1 MRALYLL
8 LVAAAG
14 LAAGSASA
22 DIPQEVR
29 IGGVFELTGTWPSEG
44 GQAKTATE
52 FAISDF
58 NGYLEALGADWSMSL
73 RSEDSQG
80 KPAVALQMVQE
91 LKGALIDMV
100 VGMAFSNHI
109 LTSKSYIDANDII
122 VVSHAAQSENLAI
135 ANDTVFRLVPHDGNQ
150 SPAVAAAIEDAG
162 VEVLVT
168 VSRADIWGDGLRDG
182 ISSSF
187 GGETIKLIR
196 YDPDSVD
203 FSITASI
210 LDERVGELIAAHGAD
225 KVGVFYSGN
234 DELLAII
241 QQLKPYD
248 SVSKVRWFG
257 TTTQAYSQELL
268 GEHVREFVE
277 SVNFTA
283 TWYAEPGPN
292 GIKQALD
299 ERFVTRYGHTPSIYG
314 YAAYDAVWL
323 LGLSILQTQ
332 SVDTEVVAAAIPH
345 VAART
350 LGAGGSLALTDG
362 GDLAGFSIQM
372 LHVSNGTWVH
382 YADYDAESMTLLK

>member
-1 MRALYLL
+1 MRTLYLL
-8 LVAAAG
+8 LVVAAG

-22 DIPQEVR
+22 EIPEEVK

-52 FAISDF
+52 LAIGDF
-58 NGYLEALGADWSMSL
+58 NEYLEALGADWTMSL

-80 KPAVALQMVQE
+80 MPSVALEKVQA
-91 LKGALIDMV
+91 LNGAGIDMV
-100 VGMAFSNHI
+100 VGMAFSGHI
-109 LTSKSYIDANDII
+109 QASKGYIDANDII

-168 VSRADIWGDGLRDG
+168 VSRADTWGDGLRNG
-182 ISSSF
+182 IDASF
-187 GGETIKLIR
+187 GGETIQLIR

-210 LDERVGELIAAHGAD
+210 LDERVGELIATHGAD
-225 KVGVFYSGN
+225 KVGVFYAGN
-234 DELLAII
+234 DELIAII
-241 QQLKPYD
+241 EQLQPYN
-248 SVSKVRWFG
+248 SISQVRWFG
-257 TTTQAYSQELL
+257 TANQAHSQELL
-268 GEHVREFVE
+268 NDHVREFAE

-292 GIKQALD
+292 RVKQALD
-299 ERFVTRYGHTPSIYG
+299 ERFIEEYGHTPSIYG
-314 YAAYDAVWL
+314 YAAYDSVWL
-323 LGLSILQTQ
+323 LGLAILQTQ
-332 SVDTEVVAAAIPH
+332 SVDTDAVSAAIPH
-345 VAART
+345 VASHA
-350 LGAGGSLALTDG
+350 LGAGGSLELTDG
-362 GDLAGFSIQM
+362 GDLASFSIQL

-382 YADYDAESMTLLK
+382 YADYDAESMTLK

>member
-1 MRALYLL
+1 MRTLYLL
-8 LVAAAG
+8 LVVAAG

-22 DIPQEVR
+22 EIPEEVK

-52 FAISDF
+52 LAISDF
-58 NGYLEALGADWSMSL
+58 NEYLDALGADWTMSL

-80 KPAVALQMVQE
+80 MPSVALEKVQA
-91 LKGALIDMV
+91 LNGAGIDMV
-100 VGMAFSNHI
+100 VGMAFSGHI
-109 LTSKSYIDANDII
+109 QASKGYIDANDII

-168 VSRADIWGDGLRDG
+168 VSRADTWGDGLRNG
-182 ISSSF
+182 IDASF
-187 GGETIKLIR
+187 GGETIQLIR

-210 LDERVGELIAAHGAD
+210 LDERVGELIATHGAD
-225 KVGVFYSGN
+225 KVGVFYAGN
-234 DELLAII
+234 DELVAII
-241 QQLKPYD
+241 QQLQPYD
-248 SVSKVRWFG
+248 SISQVRWFG
-257 TTTQAYSQELL
+257 TSTQAHSQELL
-268 GEHVREFVE
+268 KDHVREFAE

-292 GIKQALD
+292 GVKQALD
-299 ERFVTRYGHTPSIYG
+299 DRFIEAYGHAPSIYG
-314 YAAYDAVWL
+314 YAAYDSVWL
-323 LGLSILQTQ
+323 LGLAILQTQ
-332 SVDTEVVAAAIPH
+332 SVDTDAVSAAIPH
-345 VAART
+345 VAGHA
-350 LGAGGSLALTDG
+350 LGAGGSLELTDG
-362 GDLAGFSIQM
+362 GDLASFSIQL

-382 YADYDAESMTLLK
+382 YADYDAESMTLK